1 MMKRSCKACR
11 CALFTVKHCCQGR
24 LCSSGPPSNRASCDA
39 LLETI
44 FEKFLPYTVTHMCH
58 DMTSLA
64 IRAFRLGASTFCL
77 PLAGIVWPSFGL
89 NRVRSVPST
98 SDGGWTIPLQPK
110 KNLKIHTFRNS
121 WYIALQCIFIWSEI
135 ICGTISLLG

>member
-1 MMKRSCKACR
+1 MN
-11 CALFTVKHCCQGR
+11 
-24 LCSSGPPSNRASCDA
+24 SSPA

-44 FEKFLPYTVTHMCH
+44 FEKFVPYTVTHMCH

-77 PLAGIVWPSFGL
+77 PLAGIAWPSFGL

-110 KNLKIHTFRNS
+110 KNKKSIHS
-121 WYIALQCIFIWSEI
+121 GIA
-135 ICGTISLLG
+135 GTSLSNVYSSGLRSYAALFHSLGEGGVKVARK

>member
-1 MMKRSCKACR
+1 MN
-11 CALFTVKHCCQGR
+11 
-24 LCSSGPPSNRASCDA
+24 SSPA

-77 PLAGIVWPSFGL
+77 PLAGIAWPSFGL

-110 KNLKIHTFRNS
+110 KKLKNP
-121 WYIALQCIFIWSEI
+121 YIPE
-135 ICGTISLLG
+135 